1 MITRYRVSLDGVQ
14 MDSLDNN
21 IYILDVQY
29 SPITRRD
36 TTHEVANLDGYDLE
50 NSKYVGQTVTVTFEL
65 HIYDTK
71 KRNAAC
77 QKINQWA
84 GVRGALTVNDREG
97 QYLRT
102 VKCDQ
107 YAAINSVRNW
117 TDPLT
122 LVFSTERTPFWLS
135 NTEKAL
141 TISGKNVNGTLK
153 LDGNISYSLVTAEIT
168 ANEKVTSLQIT
179 VGSTKLN
186 LKGLNVATNKKV
198 VIDYVNQRYLRI
210 RADGA
215 SVMSK
220 LQPESTDNLQA
231 PCGAN
236 TKINLVSD
244 GKVTAVFKGRGCWI

>member
-1 MITRYRVSLDGVQ
+1 MITRYRVAVDGVQ
-14 MDSLDNN
+14 MDSLDSN

-29 SPITRRD
+29 PPITRRD
-36 TTHEVANLDGYDLE
+36 TTHEVANLDGFDLE

-65 HIYDTK
+65 HIYDIK
-71 KRNAAC
+71 KRNAVC
-77 QKINQWA
+77 QKINKWA
-84 GVRGALTVNDREG
+84 GVRSTLTVNDREG

-107 YAAINSVRNW
+107 FAAISARDW
-117 TDPLT
+117 TAPLT

-135 NTEKAL
+135 NTEKTL
-141 TISGKNVNGTLK
+141 TISGKNTNGTLK
-153 LDGNISYSLVTAEIT
+153 LDGNISYSLVTADIT

-220 LQPESTDNLQA
+220 LQPESSDNLQA
-231 PCGAN
+231 PCGTN
-236 TKINLVSD
+236 TKISLVSD